1 MFKNREK
8 VPWAVYILLAIA
20 LRNTRPLLDPHLLF
34 MVYKELRIQ
43 MEFTAL
49 SIMTTIMD
57 CFEPPLISDSSN
69 SPLP

>member
-49 SIMTTIMD
+49 SKMTTVMD
-57 CFEPPLISDSSN
+57 RFELPFLPGSSIPP
-69 SPLP
+69 SP